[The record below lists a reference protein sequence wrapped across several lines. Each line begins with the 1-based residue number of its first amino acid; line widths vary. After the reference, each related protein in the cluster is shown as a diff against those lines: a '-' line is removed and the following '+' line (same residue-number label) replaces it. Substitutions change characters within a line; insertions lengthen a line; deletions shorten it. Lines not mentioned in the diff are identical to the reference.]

1 MPLIPGVWHNDAMR
15 TIHRD
20 IVGGFIFSK
29 DNKVLLGKNR
39 QGGVY
44 EGSYVVPGGG
54 VDEGESQYQA
64 LRREMQEETG
74 IDITTGKITQVNTS
88 TGEHEKTLRDTGE
101 RVHVNMTFFD
111 YSIALPQDADS
122 IVVRAEDDW
131 TSPRWFTADEL
142 ATENIGLPTCRT
154 LQKIGFMNPIA

>member
-1 MPLIPGVWHNDAMR
+1 M
-15 TIHRD
+15 
-20 IVGGFIFSK
+20 
-29 DNKVLLGKNR
+29 
-39 QGGVY
+39 Y

-54 VDEGESQYQA
+54 VDEGESQYQE
-64 LRREMQEETG
+64 LRREMQEETS

-101 RVHVNMTFFD
+101 RVHVNMMFYD
-111 YSIALPQDADS
+111 YSILLPQDADS

>member
-1 MPLIPGVWHNDAMR
+1 M
-15 TIHRD
+15 
-20 IVGGFIFSK
+20 
-29 DNKVLLGKNR
+29 LLGKNR

-101 RVHVNMTFFD
+101 RVHVNMTFYD
-111 YSIALPQDADS
+111 YSILLPQDVES
-122 IVVRAEDDW
+122 IVVCAEDDW
-131 TSPRWFTADEL
+131 TSPCWFTADEL

>member
-1 MPLIPGVWHNDAMR
+1 M
-15 TIHRD
+15 
-20 IVGGFIFSK
+20 
-29 DNKVLLGKNR
+29 LLGKNR

-64 LRREMQEETG
+64 LRREMQEETS

-101 RVHVNMTFFD
+101 RVHVNMTFYD

-131 TSPRWFTADEL
+131 TSPCWFTADEL
-142 ATENIGLPTCRT
+142 ATENIGLPTCCT

>member
-1 MPLIPGVWHNDAMR
+1 M
-15 TIHRD
+15 
-20 IVGGFIFSK
+20 
-29 DNKVLLGKNR
+29 LLGKNR

-64 LRREMQEETG
+64 LRREMQEETS

-101 RVHVNMTFFD
+101 RVHVNMTFYD

-122 IVVRAEDDW
+122 IVVRAEDDR
-131 TSPRWFTADEL
+131 TSPCWVTADEL

>member
-1 MPLIPGVWHNDAMR
+1 M
-15 TIHRD
+15 
-20 IVGGFIFSK
+20 
-29 DNKVLLGKNR
+29 LLGKNR

-101 RVHVNMTFFD
+101 RVHVNMTFF
-111 YSIALPQDADS
+111 
-122 IVVRAEDDW
+122 
-131 TSPRWFTADEL
+131 
-142 ATENIGLPTCRT
+142 
-154 LQKIGFMNPIA
+154 

>member
-1 MPLIPGVWHNDAMR
+1 MR

-64 LRREMQEETG
+64 LRREMQEETS

-101 RVHVNMTFFD
+101 RVHVNMTFYD

-122 IVVRAEDDW
+122 VVVCAEDDW
-131 TSPRWFTADEL
+131 TSPRWFTPSEL
-142 ATENIGLPTCRT
+142 VTEDVGLSSPPVRCKK
-154 LQKIGFMNPIA
+154 LAL

>member
-1 MPLIPGVWHNDAMR
+1 M
-15 TIHRD
+15 
-20 IVGGFIFSK
+20 
-29 DNKVLLGKNR
+29 LLGKNR

-44 EGSYVVPGGG
+44 EGSYVVPGSG

-64 LRREMQEETG
+64 LRREMQEETS

-101 RVHVNMTFFD
+101 RVHVNMTFYD
-111 YSIALPQDADS
+111 YSILLPQDADS
-122 IVVRAEDDW
+122 VVVCAEDDW

-142 ATENIGLPTCRT
+142 TTENIGLPTCRT